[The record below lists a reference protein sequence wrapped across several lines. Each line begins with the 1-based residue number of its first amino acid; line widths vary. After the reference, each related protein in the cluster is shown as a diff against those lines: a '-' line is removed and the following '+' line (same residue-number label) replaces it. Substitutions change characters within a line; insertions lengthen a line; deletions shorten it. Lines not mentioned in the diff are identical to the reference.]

1 MSLEKNMPQAA
12 IIAKLA
18 EVFNVEPKILFE
30 FSHLVPIDEV
40 KQDLLKRIESMN
52 DEQVV
57 LTYKYVKN
65 FVI

>member
-1 MSLEKNMPQAA
+1 MPQAA
-12 IIAKLA
+12 IIAKLS
-18 EVFNVEPKILFE
+18 EVSNVEPKILFE
-30 FSHLVPIDEV
+30 FSHLAPIDEV